1 MSDLSTPGSSLVLMT
16 IDSLQPDQ
24 VRRKLF
30 PMITWAGSK
39 PLPFMSG
46 VRAALDIAA
55 HVDFA
60 YSAFRASVAANAP
73 AATHV
78 LAVSVVVVGEGPVII
93 VMGTPATI
101 ETLGAPL

>member
-1 MSDLSTPGSSLVLMT
+1 MSDLSDPGLSLVLMT
-16 IDSLQPDQ
+16 TDSLQPDQ

-30 PMITWAGSK
+30 PMITWVGSK
-39 PLPFMSG
+39 PLPFMG
-46 VRAALDIAA
+46 LRATVDIAA

-78 LAVSVVVVGEGPVII
+78 LAVSVVVVAEGPAII

-101 ETLGAPL
+101 ETIGASL